1 MTNDG
6 DLAHALAHPSFGIEK
21 LYVAKVRGKID
32 RIAIQKLLDGVKL
45 EDGLQK
51 ADSARILDVSEQSSL
66 IELTLHSGK
75 NRIVRRMLEAVG
87 FPVLDLTRKSFGP
100 LRLGNLKPGQFRELG
115 KLEISLLLEAA
126 QKGSESRKKR

>member
-1 MTNDG
+1 
-6 DLAHALAHPSFGIEK
+6 
-21 LYVAKVRGKID
+21 
-32 RIAIQKLLDGVKL
+32 
-45 EDGLQK
+45 
-51 ADSARILDVSEQSSL
+51 
-66 IELTLHSGK
+66 
-75 NRIVRRMLEAVG
+75 MLEAVG